1 MPKKGTK
8 KQPSTMS
15 TSVEELMRMLVEER
29 AQRETEFTR
38 REREVQ
44 TQMATMQQHMESL
57 LRVVSDTTARPS
69 SVNRPA
75 DVKLVPLT
83 EKDDIEAYLVTFER
97 IMAAHE
103 ITMNQWPYHLAP
115 QLTGRAQLAF
125 AALSSTE
132 ARDYDAI
139 KAAILARYD
148 INEEAYRR
156 RFRSA
161 MKRRDETFRE
171 LSIRLVDLRNKWMR
185 SCSSMED
192 VAEVI
197 CLEQFYETLSVDMR
211 TWVRDKKPR
220 TCKQAG
226 ELADEYVQTRQI
238 GSNVIIRAHNKP
250 STNQK
255 RCFSCNQIGHFAKNC
270 PAADKKDDSCNDDKK
285 ERQGAELV
293 PQAKATNTGVT
304 GKTKG
309 EQNVK
314 CYNCGQ
320 RGHISTKCPSSA
332 MFCKLEQQSPV
343 CQSGSKTTSVCRSGQ
358 VEGIHVDQIVLDT
371 GCSRTMVRQDLVP
384 RNKLIEGDAV
394 TIRCAHGDTVLYP
407 VAQLELLVDGVPV
420 CVEAAVSK
428 SLPVQV
434 LLGTDVPEL
443 HQLLGDSIMSR
454 QVENSMMVVT
464 HTQAMR
470 QVQEDATTRSKECES
485 GANPHRLVKVPE
497 ELTCIGRE
505 FDDEIFSTSQEK
517 AHKTKRQKREL
528 RKQHYE
534 ASKQDS
540 ISDPLGIS
548 AAKLKELQLNDITLS
563 KVRQT
568 ANSDVVSSTDKPYY
582 WQDGLLY
589 HQWRPHGDETDIVV
603 NQLVL
608 PQQCREKVLS
618 LAHSIPLAGH
628 LGKEKTRK
636 RIMQHFYWPTIY
648 KDVEHFCR
656 CCRQCQKSSNKG
668 VPKAPLVPL
677 PIISTPF
684 EKIAMDIV
692 GPLPRSRSGHRYI
705 LVICDYSTRY
715 PEAIPLRNI
724 DAEHIAEELI
734 KVFARVGIPE
744 EILTDQGSNFTS
756 KLLSE
761 LYRLLKIQAVRTS
774 PYHPQSDG
782 LVERFNQTL
791 KMMLRKF
798 VTKEGKDWDKLLPY
812 VLFAYREV
820 PQASTGFSPFELI
833 YGWKVRG
840 PMAVLREAWESGK
853 SQDASVVAHV
863 VQIREQLQQMTDLV
877 EQNMEKA
884 QANQKKWYDRNA
896 RSRKFEPG
904 DQVLVLLPTSTSK
917 LLAQWQGPYEV
928 VKPIGEVD
936 YMINMHDRR
945 NKRRVFHVN
954 MLKQFHCSTDEN
966 SSFLVSD
973 TGESSAENEVPDDE
987 IPSWNSNQNGYPKIG
1002 DQLSVSQRCELQKLL
1017 DEFTDVLKDKPG
1029 RTTIVEHTINT
1040 GMANPVRLPPY
1051 RVPHAYREM
1060 VESELKEML
1069 DNGIIEPSASQ
1080 WSASMVL
1087 VKKKDGSLRICVDY
1101 RRLNSVSQVDAY
1113 PMPRVDELLD
1123 RLGKANFIS
1132 TMDLTRGYWQVPVAE
1147 RDRHKV
1153 MPFGLQGAP
1162 ATFQRMMDRLLTGA
1176 YDFAAAYLD
1185 DLVIYSSTWSD
1196 HLHHIRSMLHRLRE
1210 AGLTVKLR
1218 KCQFGMQQCVY
1229 LGFVVGSG
1237 LLKPEVDKLQA
1248 IKQLPIP
1255 KTKRDVRAFLGIT
1268 GYYRKFIADYAT
1280 VAAPLTDLTKKN
1292 SPNQVVWTERCA
1304 QAWKTLKVVLCSSPI
1319 LRSPDFTSQ
1328 FILQTDASDHGVGA
1342 VLSQRDEHG
1351 ADHPVAYYSKK
1362 LLARE
1367 VRYSTVEK
1375 ECLAIRLATHSFRV
1389 YLLGRPF
1396 IIQTDHRAL
1405 QWLDRLKDSNP
1416 RLARWSLA
1424 LQPYQF
1430 TVEHRAGLLNGN
1442 ADALSRAAAN

>member
-1 MPKKGTK
+1 M
-8 KQPSTMS
+8 
-15 TSVEELMRMLVEER
+15 
-29 AQRETEFTR
+29 
-38 REREVQ
+38 
-44 TQMATMQQHMESL
+44 
-57 LRVVSDTTARPS
+57 
-69 SVNRPA
+69 
-75 DVKLVPLT
+75 
-83 EKDDIEAYLVTFER
+83 
-97 IMAAHE
+97 
-103 ITMNQWPYHLAP
+103 
-115 QLTGRAQLAF
+115 
-125 AALSSTE
+125 
-132 ARDYDAI
+132 
-139 KAAILARYD
+139 
-148 INEEAYRR
+148 
-156 RFRSA
+156 
-161 MKRRDETFRE
+161 
-171 LSIRLVDLRNKWMR
+171 
-185 SCSSMED
+185 
-192 VAEVI
+192 
-197 CLEQFYETLSVDMR
+197 
-211 TWVRDKKPR
+211 
-220 TCKQAG
+220 
-226 ELADEYVQTRQI
+226 
-238 GSNVIIRAHNKP
+238 
-250 STNQK
+250 
-255 RCFSCNQIGHFAKNC
+255 
-270 PAADKKDDSCNDDKK
+270 
-285 ERQGAELV
+285 
-293 PQAKATNTGVT
+293 GV
-304 GKTKG
+304 
-309 EQNVK
+309 
-314 CYNCGQ
+314 
-320 RGHISTKCPSSA
+320 
-332 MFCKLEQQSPV
+332 
-343 CQSGSKTTSVCRSGQ
+343 
-358 VEGIHVDQIVLDT
+358 
-371 GCSRTMVRQDLVP
+371 
-384 RNKLIEGDAV
+384 
-394 TIRCAHGDTVLYP
+394 
-407 VAQLELLVDGVPV
+407 
-420 CVEAAVSK
+420 
-428 SLPVQV
+428 
-434 LLGTDVPEL
+434 
-443 HQLLGDSIMSR
+443 
-454 QVENSMMVVT
+454 
-464 HTQAMR
+464 
-470 QVQEDATTRSKECES
+470 
-485 GANPHRLVKVPE
+485 
-497 ELTCIGRE
+497 
-505 FDDEIFSTSQEK
+505 
-517 AHKTKRQKREL
+517 
-528 RKQHYE
+528 
-534 ASKQDS
+534 
-540 ISDPLGIS
+540 S
-548 AAKLKELQLNDITLS
+548 AAKLKELQLNYITLS

-568 ANSDVVSSTDKPYY
+568 ANNDVASSIDKPYY

-589 HQWRPHGDETDIVV
+589 RQWRPYGDETDIVV
-603 NQLVL
+603 NQIVL
-608 PQQCREKVLS
+608 PQQCRERVLS
-618 LAHSIPLAGH
+618 LAHSIPMAGH

-656 CCRQCQKSSNKG
+656 CCRQCQKSFNKG

-677 PIISTPF
+677 PIVSTPF

-692 GPLPRSRSGHRYI
+692 GPLPRSRSGHWYI

-715 PEAIPLRNI
+715 PEAIPLRSI

-744 EILTDQGSNFTS
+744 EVLTDQGSNFTS

-761 LYRLLKIQAVRTS
+761 PYRLLKIQAVRTS
-774 PYHPQSDG
+774 PYHPQCDG

-833 YGWKVRG
+833 YGRKVRG

-853 SQDASVVAHV
+853 SLDVSVVAHV

-896 RSRKFEPG
+896 RSCKFEPG

-917 LLAQWQGPYEV
+917 LLAQWQDPYEI

-936 YMINMHDRR
+936 YMIHMHDRR

-954 MLKQFHCSTDEN
+954 MLKQFH
-966 SSFLVSD
+966 SSNDVNLSLLVND

-987 IPSWNSNQNGYPKIG
+987 IPSWNSDQNGHPKIG
-1002 DQLSVSQRCELQKLL
+1002 DQLSVSQRSELQNIL
-1017 DEFTDVLKDKPG
+1017 DEFADVLQDKPG

-1040 GMANPVRLPPY
+1040 GMANPVHLPPY

-1069 DNGIIEPSASQ
+1069 DSGIIEPSASQ

-1087 VKKKDGSLRICVDY
+1087 VKKKDRSLRICIDY

-1113 PMPRVDELLD
+1113 PIPRVDELLD

-1147 RDRHKV
+1147 QDRHKTAFNSPVGFFQFRV

-1176 YDFAAAYLD
+1176 YEFAAAYLD

-1196 HLHHIRSMLHRLRE
+1196 HLHHIHSMLQRLRE

-1292 SPNQVVWTERCA
+1292 SPNQVIWTERCA
-1304 QAWKTLKVVLCSSPI
+1304 QAWKTLKDILCSSPV
-1319 LRSPDFTSQ
+1319 LKSPDFSSQ

-1351 ADHPVAYYSKK
+1351 ADHPIAYFSKK